1 MTKITKTYRLLI
13 VAFILVLQPQHIFAQ
28 KNQQKLPEKT
38 RILFLLDASGSMLG
52 KWEKSSRIIAAKKL
66 LSNLV
71 DSLQVNNNLELG
83 LRVYGHQFHRRFQN
97 CKDTKLEVSFRQK
110 NHELIKQKLRG
121 IEPQG
126 TTPLAYSLEQAA
138 NDFPDK
144 NNVRNII
151 IIITDGIESCDGDP
165 CAVSLALQKKKV
177 FLKPFIIGIGMN
189 KSFEKNFGC
198 LGKFFDASNI
208 RQFRKVL
215 NTVIQQTLD
224 ETTVSVELLDEQN
237 KPTVSNINVS
247 FINNMTHEPVYDFVH
262 FRDTRGR
269 PDSVEI
275 DAVLSYDLIVN
286 TLPPVVRRNINITPG
301 RHNVLKINTPQG
313 KLQFIQSGY
322 SEYNG
327 GVDIIVRKNKKQRTI
342 NTQNI
347 KTIQQYLVG
356 VYDVEIPTLPRIY
369 MKGINVV
376 SGVTKKVSIP
386 GPGVLNI
393 YASNDGYGS
402 IYKINKDGHQQ
413 WIKTLKDNQLRHSFA
428 IQPGKYKL
436 VFRADKAMGS
446 KYTSIKNFEIKTGA
460 TTNIKVF

>member
-1 MTKITKTYRLLI
+1 MKIYQFLVVVLILL
-13 VAFILVLQPQHIFAQ
+13 LPTQHVFSQ
-28 KNQQKLPEKT
+28 KNQQELPEKT

-52 KWEKSSRIIAAKKL
+52 KWEKTTRIVAAKRL
-66 LSNLV
+66 LSDLV
-71 DSLQVNNNLELG
+71 DSLQVNTNLELG

-110 NHELIKQKLRG
+110 NHESIKQKLRG
-121 IEPQG
+121 LQPQG

-144 NNVRNII
+144 NNIRNII

-165 CAVSLALQKKKV
+165 CAVSLALQKKNV

-189 KSFEKNFGC
+189 KSFEKNFSC

-215 NTVIQQTLD
+215 NKVIQQTLNK
-224 ETTVSVELLDEQN
+224 TTVSVELLDERN

-262 FRDTRGR
+262 FRDDKGR

-275 DAVLSYDLIVN
+275 DAVLGYDLIVN
-286 TLPPVVRRNINITPG
+286 TLPPIIKRNINIAPG
-301 RHNVLKINTPQG
+301 RHNVLKIQAPQG
-313 KLQFIQSGY
+313 NLQFIQSGY

-327 GVDIIVRKNKKQRTI
+327 GINIIVRKNKKQQTI
-342 NTQNI
+342 NSQYIKITQ
-347 KTIQQYLVG
+347 KYLAG
-356 VYDVEIPTLPRIY
+356 IYDVEIPTLPRIY
-369 MKGINVV
+369 IKGIKITAG
-376 SGVTKKVSIP
+376 STKKITIP

-402 IYKINKDGHQQ
+402 VYKIKKDGQQQ
-413 WIKTLKDNQLRHSFA
+413 WIKTLKNNQLRHSFA
-428 IQPGKYKL
+428 MQPGRYKL

-446 KYTSIKNFEIKTGA
+446 KYTSIKKFEIKTGA